1 MPDQL
6 WSFEVSERDQ
16 VELERRLRS
25 QTLPVRMVERARI
38 ILLSAAGVRGREI
51 ATRVGCSQQTV
62 VAWRA
67 RYAKKGWP
75 D

>member
-1 MPDQL
+1 M
-6 WSFEVSERDQ
+6 
-16 VELERRLRS
+16 
-25 QTLPVRMVERARI
+25 PVRMVERARI
-38 ILLSAAGVRGREI
+38 ILLSAAGVMGREI

-67 RYAKKGWP
+67 RYAKRDWP